1 MKRNEMKKQQQQQIP
16 HTHLIIYILLYYT
29 TFFEDLSS
37 ICEMRKKNNP
47 SPQTAKITKTPILW
61 KN

>member
-37 ICEMRKKNNP
+37 ICEMRKKIIHNP
-47 SPQTAKITKTPILW
+47 KQQK
-61 KN
+61 

>member
-1 MKRNEMKKQQQQQIP
+1 MKRNEMKWKSNNNKY

-37 ICEMRKKNNP
+37 ICEMRKKIIHHP
-47 SPQTAKITKTPILW
+47 KQQK
-61 KN
+61 